1 MIGIA
6 SNLWIVERAKSV
18 TAISVYKHCK
28 PRCAATLIMIDT
40 SAFVVFL
47 LGNIEE
53 ALCWLS
59 QCCEYQEELNHLFFP
74 SFAML
79 CRFVFFYISFVS
91 GIFPRLTDS
100 FQVFWAHYV
109 PSATLPNCTE
119 RKRGTISLDGMSF
132 SKKKKITQI
141 TYLPFKYFT
150 ANIIGFNFWCSVQP
164 FDPVTGL
171 W

>member
-91 GIFPRLTDS
+91 GIFPRLTDRLCEEAHICPLPIS
-100 FQVFWAHYV
+100 VIFWT
-109 PSATLPNCTE
+109 ATMPRAWHLAPARLNM
-119 RKRGTISLDGMSF
+119 KRLLRICLFGAALVAISGGNDF
-132 SKKKKITQI
+132 
-141 TYLPFKYFT
+141 
-150 ANIIGFNFWCSVQP
+150 IIGEIFPYHFVC
-164 FDPVTGL
+164 F
-171 W
+171 